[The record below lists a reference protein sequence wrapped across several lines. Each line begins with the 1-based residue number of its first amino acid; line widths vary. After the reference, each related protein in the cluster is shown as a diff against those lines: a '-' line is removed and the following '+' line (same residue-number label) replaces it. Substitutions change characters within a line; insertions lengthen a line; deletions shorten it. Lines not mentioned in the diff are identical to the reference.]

1 MEFRQLASLEVP
13 SVGLGTYKTFDVT
26 SDRDI
31 EARTRII
38 DNCLTSQTTFIDCSP
53 MYGEAE
59 GIIGRAIKGRRQR
72 FQLATKVWCRGRDE
86 GEAQIARSF
95 ELMGTEYVDVFQVH
109 NLVDWQTQ
117 LSTLERLRDE
127 GKIGLVGITNMR
139 PDAYPDMMEIM
150 RSGRIQTIQV
160 PLNVIDRACEPE
172 LLPLA
177 EELGIGVI
185 IMEPLKKG
193 RYVKELKGE
202 PDLSPL
208 KDYGISTWGQALL
221 AWVLGDPRV
230 SVAIPA
236 TSRPERIAENAV
248 AGSAGSLPA
257 ALRDYVREE
266 TERCM

>member
-26 SDRDI
+26 SDRDV
-31 EARTRII
+31 EVRTRII
-38 DNCLTSQTTFIDCSP
+38 DNCLTSRMTFIDSSP

-160 PLNVIDRACEPE
+160 PLNVIDRACEPR

-193 RYVKELKGE
+193 RYVKDLKG
-202 PDLSPL
+202 
-208 KDYGISTWGQALL
+208 
-221 AWVLGDPRV
+221 
-230 SVAIPA
+230 
-236 TSRPERIAENAV
+236 
-248 AGSAGSLPA
+248 
-257 ALRDYVREE
+257 
-266 TERCM
+266 